1 MGKIFA
7 LDVGTRNVVLLSA
20 EKKDDKIKIDHM
32 IAKEHETRAM
42 EDGQIHDIAKVAQT
56 VEKLREEM
64 EVLSGEK
71 VDEVAVAVAGRSLVT
86 TTGKKAREFSVHDE
100 LTEEDIKSVELLA
113 IQEAM
118 ANLNTGKGE
127 YHCVGYTVSEYILDG
142 ISLKNPLYQK
152 GAKLEVEVLATF
164 LPKIVVDSMYT
175 MVKKVDLGIKTLTLE
190 PIAAINVVIPED
202 MRKLNIAL
210 VDIGAGT
217 SDIAITKNGRIIGYG
232 MVPMA
237 GDELTEKIEQ
247 EYLLDFAEAERIKK
261 ELSKKGDTVSYTDIL
276 GIEFEIDKKEVLDK
290 LDDILEE
297 LSSEIAKKIMEVN
310 EVAPQAVIL
319 IGGGSLISNLKEKL
333 AEKVSLV
340 AGRVAVRGTEAIKNL
355 VDTSEEFRTAE
366 FVTPIGIANMA
377 FETKGFNILEIIINN
392 ESHRVF
398 SFTKELTLMEAFVAT
413 GIDSKDLY
421 SMPGKPL
428 TYTVNGKLNII
439 KGEMG
444 KNSHIKVNG
453 HNKSLEDTIVD
464 GEMIEIKKQRDGRDA
479 HLTIKELLEKHGKI
493 KISINGKEKE
503 YQNSLTL
510 FGQKVDENEKVRDRD
525 SYVLEELKVKD
536 LFDENITR
544 ELTFTLDKTKQS
556 MTIPTK
562 EVLLDGRS
570 VNLLDTVVDGGSY
583 ELIKLDNSILRVGDI
598 VEVNN
603 GNFKVSVNEKVI
615 EFKEIKNSV
624 FVNGQESDKDRVILN
639 GDVIETSLPKDKLP
653 IVSDIFKHYNPEEL
667 LEKGQGM
674 LTIEINGKKAEF
686 ITKLQNNDVIKLF
699 YR

>member
-32 IAKEHETRAM
+32 IAREHETRAM

-56 VEKLREEM
+56 VKKLKDEM
-64 EVLSGEK
+64 ESLSGEK
-71 VDEVAVAVAGRSLVT
+71 VEEVAVAVAGRSLVT
-86 TTGKKAREFSVHDE
+86 SIGKKNREFSVQDE
-100 LTEEDIKSVELLA
+100 LTEEHIKSVELLA
-113 IQEAM
+113 IQDAM
-118 ANLNTGKGE
+118 VNLNASQGE

-247 EYLLDFAEAERIKK
+247 EYLLDFAEAEKIKK
-261 ELSKKGDTVSYTDIL
+261 ELSKKGHRVLYTDIL
-276 GIEFEIDKKEVLDK
+276 GIEFEVDKKEILDK
-290 LDDILEE
+290 LDDTLEE
-297 LSSEIAKKIMEVN
+297 LSSSISKKIMEVN

-319 IGGGSLISNLKEKL
+319 IGGGSLISNLKEKI

-355 VDTSEEFRTAE
+355 VDTDEELRTAE

-377 FETKGFNILEIIINN
+377 FDTKGFNILEITVNN

-398 SFTKELTLMEAFVAT
+398 SFTKELTLMEAFVAV
-413 GIDSKDLY
+413 GIEGKNLY
-421 SMPGKPL
+421 SAPGNPL
-428 TYTVNGKLNII
+428 TYTVNGKMNII

-444 KNSHIKVNG
+444 KNSIIKING
-453 HNKSLEDTIVD
+453 HNKSLEDTVVD
-464 GEMIEIKKQRDGRDA
+464 GDMIEIKKQRDGRDA
-479 HLTIKELLEKHGKI
+479 HISAKELIEKHG
-493 KISINGKEKE
+493 SIRVTVNGEEKEYFNILTKNGKEIDKN
-503 YQNSLTL
+503 Y
-510 FGQKVDENEKVRDRD
+510 KVKDRD
-525 SYVLEELKVKD
+525 SFLLEEIQVGN
-536 LFDENITR
+536 LFNEKILR
-544 ELTFTLDKTKQS
+544 ELTFTLDKIEQN
-556 MTIPTK
+556 MTIPIK
-562 EVLLDGRS
+562 EVLLNGVS
-570 VNLLDTVVDGGSY
+570 VDFKDTVLNGGKY
-583 ELIKLDNSILRVGDI
+583 ELVNIEDSILKVGDI
-598 VEVNN
+598 VEVN
-603 GNFKVSVNEKVI
+603 GGAFKVRVNDKVI

-624 FVNGQESDKDRVILN
+624 FVNGEESSEDRVIFN
-639 GDVIETSLPKDKLP
+639 NDIIEIGLPKDKLP

-699 YR
+699 YM

>member
-32 IAKEHETRAM
+32 IAREHETRAM

-56 VEKLREEM
+56 VKKLKDEM
-64 EVLSGEK
+64 ESLSGEK
-71 VDEVAVAVAGRSLVT
+71 VEEVAVAVAGRSLVT
-86 TTGKKAREFSVHDE
+86 SIGKKNREFSVQDE
-100 LTEEDIKSVELLA
+100 LTEEHIKSVELLA
-113 IQEAM
+113 IQDAM
-118 ANLNTGKGE
+118 VNLNASQGE

-247 EYLLDFAEAERIKK
+247 EYLLDFAEAEKIKK
-261 ELSKKGDTVSYTDIL
+261 ELSKKGHRVLYTDIL
-276 GIEFEIDKKEVLDK
+276 GIEFEVDKKEILDK
-290 LDDILEE
+290 LDDTLEE
-297 LSSEIAKKIMEVN
+297 LSSSISKKIMEVN

-319 IGGGSLISNLKEKL
+319 IGGGSLISNLKEKI

-355 VDTSEEFRTAE
+355 VDTDEELRTAE

-377 FETKGFNILEIIINN
+377 FDTKGFNILEITVNN

-398 SFTKELTLMEAFVAT
+398 SFTKELTLMEAFVAV
-413 GIDSKDLY
+413 GIEGKNLY
-421 SMPGKPL
+421 SAPGNPL
-428 TYTVNGKLNII
+428 TYTVNGKMNII

-444 KNSHIKVNG
+444 KNSIIKING
-453 HNKSLEDTIVD
+453 HNKSLEDTVVD
-464 GEMIEIKKQRDGRDA
+464 GDMIEIKKQRDGRDA
-479 HLTIKELLEKHGKI
+479 HISAKELIEKHG
-493 KISINGKEKE
+493 SIRVIVNGEEKEYFNILTKNGKEIDKN
-503 YQNSLTL
+503 Y
-510 FGQKVDENEKVRDRD
+510 KVKDRD
-525 SYVLEELKVKD
+525 SFLLEEIQVGN
-536 LFDENITR
+536 LFNEKILR
-544 ELTFTLDKTKQS
+544 ELTFTLDKIEQN
-556 MTIPTK
+556 MTIPIK
-562 EVLLDGRS
+562 EVLLNGVS
-570 VNLLDTVVDGGSY
+570 VDFKDTVLNGGKY
-583 ELIKLDNSILRVGDI
+583 ELVNIEDSILKVGDI
-598 VEVNN
+598 VEVN
-603 GNFKVSVNEKVI
+603 GGAFKVRVNDKVI

-624 FVNGQESDKDRVILN
+624 FVNGEESSEDRVIFN
-639 GDVIETSLPKDKLP
+639 NDIIEIGLPKDKLP

-699 YR
+699 YM